1 MKQFL
6 IIGMD
11 TFGHILCRKL
21 AKTRCE
27 IMIADI
33 DPNKLDDLLS
43 VVDSAKCGDCTSEA
57 VLRSYGIPDFDVCFV
72 CVGGHFQASLQI
84 SSLLKELG
92 AKKVI
97 TKADNAIQAKFL
109 LRNGADQIIYPE
121 DEVAERIATRESN
134 DRIFDAVELGGDYAI
149 YELMPHKR
157 WIGKTLKE
165 LNFRAKYKMIVVA
178 VKDENGEIILPHA
191 EYKFQPGHHMLV
203 VSKPEDVEDY

>member
-109 LRNGADQIIYPE
+109 LRNGADEVINPEKQIAQWAAI
-121 DEVAERIATRESN
+121 R
-134 DRIFDAVELGGDYAI
+134 YA
-149 YELMPHKR
+149 
-157 WIGKTLKE
+157 
-165 LNFRAKYKMIVVA
+165 
-178 VKDENGEIILPHA
+178 
-191 EYKFQPGHHMLV
+191 
-203 VSKPEDVEDY
+203 

>member
-11 TFGHILCRKL
+11 TFGHILCSKL
-21 AKTRCE
+21 IKTKCE
-27 IMIADI
+27 IMIADK
-33 DPNKLDDLLS
+33 DPSKLDDLLA
-43 VVDSAKCGDCTSEA
+43 VVDTAKCGDCTSEE

-72 CVGGHFQASLQI
+72 CVGGNFQASLQI

-97 TKADNAIQAKFL
+97 TKASNAIQAKFL

-121 DEVAERIATRESN
+121 NDIAERIATRESN
-134 DRIFDAVELGGDYAI
+134 DRIFDAVELGNDYAI

-157 WIGKTLKE
+157 WLGKTLKE
-165 LNFRAKYKMIVVA
+165 LNFRAKYKLIVVA
-178 VKDENGEIILPHA
+178 VKDEKGTIILPHA
-191 EYKFQPGHHMLV
+191 DYKFQPGHHMLV
-203 VSKPEDVEDY
+203 VGRPEDVAEF

>member
-21 AKTRCE
+21 AKYRCE
-27 IMIADI
+27 IMIADKR
-33 DPNKLDDLLS
+33 PEKLDDLLS
-43 VVDSAKCGDCTSEA
+43 IVDSAKCGDCTSED

-72 CVGGHFQASLQI
+72 CVGANFQASLQI

-97 TKADNAIQAKFL
+97 TKASNEIQAKFL

-121 DEVAERIATRESN
+121 NDIAERISMRESN
-134 DRIFDAVELGGDYAI
+134 DKIFDAVELGSDYAI
-149 YELMPHKR
+149 YELMPHKH
-157 WIGKTLKE
+157 WIGKTLRE
-165 LNFRAKYKMIVVA
+165 LNFRVKYKLIVVA
-178 VKDENGEIILPHA
+178 VKNEKGEIILPNA
-191 EYKFQPGHHMLV
+191 DYKFLPDHHMLV
-203 VSKPEDVEDY
+203 VGRPEDVKDY

>member
-6 IIGMD
+6 IVGMD

-21 AKTRCE
+21 AKTKCE
-27 IMIADI
+27 IMIADRN
-33 DPNKLDDLLS
+33 PEKLDDLLS
-43 VVDSAKCGDCTSEA
+43 VVDSAKCGDCTSED

-72 CVGGHFQASLQI
+72 CVGANFQASLQI

-97 TKADNAIQAKFL
+97 TKAANEIQAKFL

-121 DEVAERIATRESN
+121 DDIAERIATRESN
-134 DRIFDAVELGGDYAI
+134 DHIFDAVELGGNYAI
-149 YELMPHKR
+149 YELEPHRR

-165 LNFRAKYKMIVVA
+165 LNFRAKYKLIVVA
-178 VKDENGEIILPHA
+178 AKNENGEIILPHA
-191 EYKFQPGHHMLV
+191 DYKIQNGHHMLV
-203 VSKPEDVEDY
+203 VGTPADVEDF